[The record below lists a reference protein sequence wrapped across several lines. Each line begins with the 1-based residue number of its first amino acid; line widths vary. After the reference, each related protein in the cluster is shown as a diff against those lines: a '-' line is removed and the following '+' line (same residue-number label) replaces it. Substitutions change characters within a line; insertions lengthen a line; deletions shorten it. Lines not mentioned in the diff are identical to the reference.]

1 MRQTPPRGNLLGAS
15 AAPAVLVWACAA
27 LLMASGCASHANKE
41 VRAIDRGR
49 DLMELA
55 QAADAAY
62 EQGRYQDAVAQYQEL
77 AQSLQENAD
86 VWYRLGNAWFRIGNE
101 RNAAAAY
108 ERSLGLEPANPRA
121 WHNLAIAQHRQALSA
136 IARVA
141 ATAGPDEQVRQE
153 GARVAGILNTADQA
167 IRGGHHGSGLASPMT
182 GPAPVLEETG
192 DDDDATH

>member
-1 MRQTPPRGNLLGAS
+1 MRRMPPRGSRHRAI
-15 AAPAVLVWACAA
+15 AAPAVLGWTCAV
-27 LLMASGCASHANKE
+27 LLMASGCASNSNKE
-41 VRAIDRGR
+41 IRAIDRGR

-108 ERSLGLEPANPRA
+108 ERSLGLEPSNPRA
-121 WHNLAIAQHRQALSA
+121 WHNLAIAQHRQALHA
-136 IARVA
+136 IERVA
-141 ATAGPDEQVRQE
+141 ATAGPDEQVSQE
-153 GARVAGILNTADQA
+153 GARVAGILNRADQA